1 MVDPQARSMLKP
13 SDKPAAPGRERA
25 GGAIMSARQKHQ
37 SGRIEDLRNL
47 LVRSRKETLARV
59 HALRGDQDADDV
71 PPPADE
77 LDIARSLADVET
89 HASLIDRAE
98 ERLKDIE
105 AAMAR
110 LEAGTYGICEEC
122 GEDIPLERI
131 KALPFTLF
139 CVDCQS
145 KRNRGRSSGVGSLS
159 RSMRKRWTIP
169 TEMDESEE
177 HADTM
182 LAPEEDLAVHDDSPF
197 GPTEDELTME
207 PGPSR
212 RRGRPRKRPRED

>member
-1 MVDPQARSMLKP
+1 M
-13 SDKPAAPGRERA
+13 
-25 GGAIMSARQKHQ
+25 MSARRKHQ
-37 SGRIEDLRNL
+37 NDRVEELRKL
-47 LVRSRKETLARV
+47 LVRSRRETLSRV
-59 HALRGDQDADDV
+59 RALRSDQDADDV
-71 PPPADE
+71 APPADE

-89 HASLIDRAE
+89 HASLIDRAQ
-98 ERLKDIE
+98 ERLKDID
-105 AAMAR
+105 AALGR
-110 LEAGTYGICEEC
+110 LDLGTYGICEEC

-145 KRNRGRSSGVGSLS
+145 KRNRARSIGVGDLS
-159 RSMRKRWTIP
+159 RSMRKRWTVP
-169 TEMDESEE
+169 VEMDESED
-177 HADTM
+177 HTDTM

-212 RRGRPRKRPRED
+212 RRGRPRKRLREE

>member
-1 MVDPQARSMLKP
+1 MLDAEARSMLKTSGKLAVP
-13 SDKPAAPGRERA
+13 ELESA
-25 GGAIMSARQKHQ
+25 GGAIMSARRNHR
-37 SGRIEDLRNL
+37 SDRLEDLRKL

-59 HALRGDQDADDV
+59 RALRGDQDADEV

-98 ERLKDIE
+98 ERLKDID
-105 AAMAR
+105 AAMSR
-110 LEAGTYGICEEC
+110 LDSGTYGICAEC

-131 KALPFTLF
+131 KALPLTLF

-145 KRNRGRSSGVGSLS
+145 KRNRGQRSGAGNLS
-159 RSMRKRWTIP
+159 RSMRKRWTVP
-169 TEMDESEE
+169 AEMDESEE
-177 HADTM
+177 HSDTM
-182 LAPEEDLAVHDDSPF
+182 MAPEEDLSVHDDSPF

-212 RRGRPRKRPRED
+212 RRGRPRKRPKED